1 MLGNS
6 FGGSSRRHSYGPGS
20 SSPLSSL
27 SGTSGLFP
35 LTSHARSWSSSSL
48 GTPARSPY
56 ASPSID
62 AQSFG
67 GDDMSSSSSPLA
79 VCFPDL
85 PSTSGGYFGNV
96 SNSDSGVSVDALS
109 RHETLSYDVHFMKED
124 IKNLHSKLDQLL
136 HAVQRSVPNSNEAIW
151 IRDAYLAFNQQPRIA
166 DKSPE
171 LNQLKARH
179 PHVTIWTPADFESEN
194 DSAPRKKKNDVN
206 NEGKYIQLVNGTVI
220 GGQEFGLIRDEL
232 NTLLNDLFA
241 AGKATRYLNRLGQQ
255 VRGALVHM
263 LEHRFP
269 YLALCTDHWKALRVI
284 SGRYRFWAAKLFD
297 GTVSDGEDDTA
308 TAGSKR
314 KSSVKHDTAKRRRVL
329 EDSSLLRL
337 STLPDDIPVG
347 TLQEPAVQPVQ
358 TPSTQPSSTP
368 PTVLPVPPP
377 STPIAVLPVRAV
389 QPVQTPSTQAS
400 STPPTVLPAPPPS
413 TLTPALP
420 VGELEAQEDDLF
432 ANVVVRPPLP
442 PPSSSLPS
450 PPPPPPPPPPP
461 AGGLSTAPS
470 PPPLA
475 PAGGSDAVP
484 PPTSSASKS
493 KACRP
498 TPTHFTPRNLCMAV
512 YADDVGGSTADF
524 NAYWSSQVA
533 DSSLSIQAYETYS
546 KELKNSVPKP
556 KCIPSTQVIRQ
567 RIIEILADTAP

>member
-35 LTSHARSWSSSSL
+35 LTSHARSCRL
-48 GTPARSPY
+48 
-56 ASPSID
+56 
-62 AQSFG
+62 G

-179 PHVTIWTPADFESEN
+179 PHVTIWTPCRLRIRERQCPAQE
-194 DSAPRKKKNDVN
+194 
-206 NEGKYIQLVNGTVI
+206 YIQLVNGTVI

-232 NTLLNDLFA
+232 NHAPLTTLFA

-308 TAGSKR
+308 TA
-314 KSSVKHDTAKRRRVL
+314 V
-329 EDSSLLRL
+329 DSSLLRL

-347 TLQEPAVQPVQ
+347 TLQEPAVQP
-358 TPSTQPSSTP
+358 PSSTP

-389 QPVQTPSTQAS
+389 QPVQTLSTQAS
-400 STPPTVLPAPPPS
+400 STPPTL
-413 TLTPALP
+413 
-420 VGELEAQEDDLF
+420 GELEAQEDDLF
-432 ANVVVRPPLP
+432 ANVVVRPPLSAAVFFAAV
-442 PPSSSLPS
+442 SSAPASS
-450 PPPPPPPPPPP
+450 ASPP

-475 PAGGSDAVP
+475 PAGGSDA
-484 PPTSSASKS
+484 S